1 MERATVAVL
10 AMAATTAFGAAWIAK
25 NIVRGPRQVET
36 IENTVG
42 ATHVLVATTNINL
55 GDSVNAQDLKWQQW
69 PQKGVTPG
77 PITRSAN
84 PDATT
89 KLTGAAARAPFSA
102 GEPIKVQKVNLDI
115 TIERDLSGL
124 SELLSWLLLGS
135 NIVTGSYWAPDE
147 KPLSEDATTSAVM
160 LVGGI
165 S

>member
-1 MERATVAVL
+1 MGRATVAVL
-10 AMAATTAFGAAWIAK
+10 AMAAITAFGAAWIAK

-42 ATHVLVATTNINL
+42 ATHVAATHINL

-89 KLTGAAARAPFSA
+89 KLAGAAARAPFIA
-102 GEPIKVQKVNLDI
+102 GEPIKEQKVNLDI

-135 NIVTGSYWAPDE
+135 NIVTGWARDE
-147 KPLSEDATTSAVM
+147 KPLPEDAATSAVV
-160 LVGGI
+160 LVGGK